1 MRLMHHIHADS
12 QLCQSNPI
20 QSNNPKCSISRDGR
34 PCNGLLKVKKDGT
47 DLAAARLYCTSLSWQ
62 IPPEPAS
69 KKKRPGCEHVGAK
82 HHTGIQRPGG
92 PILTED
98 CNIGERSSS
107 SHAHGYSS
115 ELVYRRLSSSYPQN
129 RDVPSPYIIRCQDG
143 EREREGIIN

>member
-20 QSNNPKCSISRDGR
+20 QQSISRSLDGR
-34 PCNGLLKVKKDGT
+34 PCNGVLKNQKNDGT
-47 DLAAARLYCTSLSWQ
+47 DLAAARLYRTSRQ
-62 IPPEPAS
+62 IPAS
-69 KKKRPGCEHVGAK
+69 KKKRPGCEHVRAK

-115 ELVYRRLSSSYPQN
+115 ELVYRRLSLSYPQN

-143 EREREGIIN
+143 ERERERA